1 MTYAYTVDGVGRV
14 TEVAVDE
21 DLDEV
26 VDTVVAT
33 VFTDPVLEVGDTTV
47 DEGVDGVFEE
57 IRSFAFDAEGR
68 ELYYAV
74 DTSPDGVWTIQEIT
88 TRDDAGRP
96 QTYTVISDGNPGY
109 EYTFTYSYDPACWAI
124 SRGLVYTYETGQVA
138 LNEIFTFAFRG
149 TCE

>member
-1 MTYAYTVDGVGRV
+1 M
-14 TEVAVDE
+14 AVNE

-26 VDTVVAT
+26 VRPIC
-33 VFTDPVLEVGDTTV
+33 TDPVLEVGDTTV

-57 IRSFAFDAEGR
+57 IRYFAFDTEGR

-109 EYTFTYSYDPACWAI
+109 EYTFTYSYNPAGPVI
-124 SRGLVYTYETGQVA
+124 SRRLVYTYETA
-138 LNEIFTFAFRG
+138 RWR
-149 TCE
+149 